1 MYPIR
6 VFSYIGSKIVVYVA
20 EKIFLTY
27 VKDLFFEKK
36 TKQIQ
41 HELCFL
47 YDKHMTMEEK
57 DEYVIIS
64 N

>member
-6 VFSYIGSKIVVYVA
+6 LFSYIGSKIVVYVA

-41 HELCFL
+41 NELCFL